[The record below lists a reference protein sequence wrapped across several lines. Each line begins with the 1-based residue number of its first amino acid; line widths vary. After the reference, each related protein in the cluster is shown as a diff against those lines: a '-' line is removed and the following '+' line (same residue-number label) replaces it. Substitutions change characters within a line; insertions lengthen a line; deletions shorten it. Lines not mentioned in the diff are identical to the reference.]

1 MSFTFRVK
9 KSGAI
14 TFHMGLVIYFFSLFS
29 PSHYWFSQAIVDLSW
44 YCLMGY
50 HCWSLSSFYL
60 FLLSKIL
67 SVSWENFGLSVFFFC
82 SNTFWSVEMTERCK
96 QRWILVKLLA
106 ERVWL
111 LSSYYLGVSNLLDF
125 ISDDCF
131 ISFHWQLLIVWVVL
145 ACSM

>member
-82 SNTFWSVEMTERCK
+82 SNTFWSVEMIEFCK
-96 QRWILVKLLA
+96 QRWIFDEAAGWESLAIEFLLS
-106 ERVWL
+106 RCFKSFRFYFRWL
-111 LSSYYLGVSNLLDF
+111 LHFIPLTTFNCVSGF
-125 ISDDCF
+125 S
-131 ISFHWQLLIVWVVL
+131 V
-145 ACSM
+145 